1 MSAWKP
7 QAKNLKLDSH
17 LEKIVLYTSM
27 KFFKTDQ
34 KNAVYLILQ
43 FFLVLKMF
51 NFFVLTFVGKT
62 T

>member
-17 LEKIVLYTSM
+17 LEKIVLYASM

-34 KNAVYLILQ
+34 KCCLFNLTI
-43 FFLVLKMF
+43 FLVLKMF

>member
-17 LEKIVLYTSM
+17 LEKIVLYASM

-34 KNAVYLILQ
+34 KCCLFYLTI
-43 FFLVLKMF
+43 FFGSQDV
-51 NFFVLTFVGKT
+51 
-62 T
+62 